1 MRKLLLSFVFFAA
14 FFKGM
19 AQISDFYCA
28 DWNSPVCGGFDAG
41 IFDRWFVKASYDED
55 NIPEYVFFLP
65 EDGRSWE
72 YISENVAVMDGSRDG
87 NTVATGMP
95 FPDKI
100 TVSDVEITVYCGWN
114 PLKGD
119 NGDAYPG
126 NFIQRFRFYQFRG
139 DAKILGIGVSL
150 DNYIFAVDTYSK
162 LVFAYGGISETEE
175 KFGRK
180 VPCAYVPVEGISLCK
195 TSFFYENDPIG
206 FVTQSGKVVLYNE
219 YKEAMIRT
227 GGVDFLPGV
236 KDKNRRMAVFSEDGA
251 GCSPFLNKQN
261 YEGVFF
267 ETVLCS
273 R

>member
-1 MRKLLLSFVFFAA
+1 MKKLCFVFFV
-14 FFKGM
+14 FLLFQIH
-19 AQISDFYCA
+19 AQVSDSYYL
-28 DWNSPVCGGFDAG
+28 DWNSPLCGGFDAE
-41 IFDRWFVKASYDED
+41 IFNKWFVKACYDED

-87 NTVATGMP
+87 NTVATGIS

-119 NGDAYPG
+119 NGFSYPDD
-126 NFIQRFRFYQFRG
+126 FIKRFRFYQFEG
-139 DAKILGIGVSL
+139 DAKILGMGVSL

-162 LVFAYGGISETEE
+162 LVFAYGGISETEK
-175 KFGRK
+175 KFGRE
-180 VPCAYVPVEGISLCK
+180 VPCSYVPVEGITACK
-195 TSFFYENDPIG
+195 TEFFYENDPIG
-206 FVTQSGKVVLYNE
+206 FVTESGKVVLYRE
-219 YKEAMIRT
+219 YKEAMVRT

-236 KDKNRRMAVFSEDGA
+236 KDKNRRTAVFSEDGA

>member
-1 MRKLLLSFVFFAA
+1 MKKLCFVFFV
-14 FFKGM
+14 FLLFQIH
-19 AQISDFYCA
+19 AQVSDSYNL
-28 DWNSPVCGGFDAG
+28 DWNSPFCGGFDAAV
-41 IFDRWFVKASYDED
+41 FDNWFVKASYDAD
-55 NIPEYVFFLP
+55 NIPCYVFFMP
-65 EDGRSWE
+65 QDGREWV
-72 YISENVAVMDGSRDG
+72 YLSENKAVMDGTKDH
-87 NTVATGMP
+87 NTVATGIS
-95 FPDKI
+95 FPEKI

-114 PLKGD
+114 PLFPEGMD
-119 NGDAYPG
+119 SYPG
-126 NFIQRFRFYQFRG
+126 DFIERFRFYQFKG
-139 DAKILGIGVSL
+139 DAKILGMGVSL

-162 LVFAYGGISETEE
+162 LVFAYGGISKTEK
-175 KFGRK
+175 KFGRE
-180 VPCAYVPVEGISLCK
+180 VPCAYVPVEGIPLCK

-219 YKEAMIRT
+219 YREAMIRT

-236 KDKNRRMAVFSEDGA
+236 KDKNRRTAVFSEDGA